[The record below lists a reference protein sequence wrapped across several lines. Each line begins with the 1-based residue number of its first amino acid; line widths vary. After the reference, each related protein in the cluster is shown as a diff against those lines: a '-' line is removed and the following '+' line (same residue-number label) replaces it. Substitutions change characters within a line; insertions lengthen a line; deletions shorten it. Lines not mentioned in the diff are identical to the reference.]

1 MTALLY
7 LAILKHNNYFNVEKI
22 RLHLMVGKRSGSM
35 DLSTKKIWI
44 PGTQGMQGEQRVV
57 HQLKSKGNKSALRG
71 RGADNSRGD
80 RSTDS
85 RFDEGKSLDCRDY
98 DSRPDMNKMDRAVS
112 VLERKSRDL
121 STPIKRSFTAP
132 SRPSDREA
140 VPGLDDSELD
150 ATSLRKSEMRRNVE
164 AHLRDDIEEAAV
176 AHEKDEED
184 TCDADSEM
192 EVGFESVITVSEASI
207 TDPMVPCKELEKSI
221 AMSESEKTDTTYKSE
236 DSKIEEKKRIKPMTQ
251 MERDVSEFERKAGP
265 LTTPVGRTPSTPVKR
280 SSVISIKR
288 ASVSVSEVEDE
299 NEGEEEGDSDGE
311 IGSIEGVAMTDEE
324 RPAVD
329 NTGISNVTVDVKVD
343 IEFEDGDGDEAELHI
358 IDVPVTLPSE
368 ELDDVS
374 DAIRR
379 REEEEDE
386 SDLSNDG
393 NDNLIPSNSA
403 GHESMQ
409 EEGSNMM
416 EASLTVT
423 KEHIQAHT
431 VECDNTERDL
441 GSADFRIL
449 HSALCFSMELFCAEY
464 VHCLV
469 MSVVSR
475 VAHAGKVMLCEMKSL
490 TVRTKDFSLLL
501 SYCSPSHTIHRS
513 PFTPLSSSLTLTRY
527 LM

>member
-1 MTALLY
+1 
-7 LAILKHNNYFNVEKI
+7 
-22 RLHLMVGKRSGSM
+22 MVGKRSGSM

-71 RGADNSRGD
+71 RGADDSRGD

-85 RFDEGKSLDCRDY
+85 RFDEGKSLDCRDF

-112 VLERKSRDL
+112 VLERKSREL

-132 SRPSDREA
+132 SRSSDREA

-150 ATSLRKSEMRRNVE
+150 AISLRNSEMRRNVE
-164 AHLRDDIEEAAV
+164 AHLRDDIEEAVV
-176 AHEKDEED
+176 AHEKDKED

-192 EVGFESVITVSEASI
+192 EVGFESVITVSETSV
-207 TDPMVPCKELEKSI
+207 TDPMVPSKELEKSI
-221 AMSESEKTDTTYKSE
+221 AMSESEKTDTTIKSE
-236 DSKIEEKKRIKPMTQ
+236 DSKIEEKKRVKPMTQ

-288 ASVSVSEVEDE
+288 ASMSVSEVQDE
-299 NEGEEEGDSDGE
+299 NEGGEEGDSDGE

-324 RPAVD
+324 CPAVD
-329 NTGISNVTVDVKVD
+329 NTDISNVTVDVKVD
-343 IEFEDGDGDEAELHI
+343 IEFEGVDVDGDEAEWHI
-358 IDVPVTLPSE
+358 IEVPVTLPSE
-368 ELDDVS
+368 QLDDVS

-403 GHESMQ
+403 GYESMQ
-409 EEGSNMM
+409 EEGNNMM
-416 EASLTVT
+416 EESLVVT

-441 GSADFRIL
+441 GSANSRIL
-449 HSALCFSMELFCAEY
+449 DSALCFSMELFCAEY

-475 VAHAGKVMLCEMKSL
+475 VAHAGTVMLCEMKSL

-501 SYCSPSHTIHRS
+501 SYCSSPHTIHRS
-513 PFTPLSSSLTLTRY
+513 PFTPLYFSLTLTRY